1 MIIIYVG
8 NEGQR
13 QCVTLNQRVVTVEGA
28 LEIEKTV
35 EESITACYSMVGND
49 PEHGD
54 PDYNVAMALIQQFG
68 GRILTYEPEILSGN
82 RRQNPCI

>member
-1 MIIIYVG
+1 MIMISVG
-8 NEGQR
+8 NDNPK
-13 QCVTLNQRVVTVEGA
+13 QCVTLNQGVITIDGI

-35 EESITACYSMVGND
+35 EDSIRACYCMVGND

-68 GRILTYEPEILSGN
+68 GRVLQYDPDIN
-82 RRQNPCI
+82 N

>member
-1 MIIIYVG
+1 MIMIIVG
-8 NEGQR
+8 NDRLR
-13 QCVTLNQRVVTVEGA
+13 QCVTLNQGVITVDGV

-35 EESITACYSMVGND
+35 EESIRDCYSMVGND

-68 GRILTYEPEILSGN
+68 GKILKYEPEILSGN
-82 RRQNPCI
+82 DRSRPCR